1 MTTLPYFPPA
11 NTNALYAQI
20 RRSTRRALEVS
31 ALVDCKFCGPH
42 APGADGCSGFPNFRP
57 ANERE
62 VHHGPQVVV
71 RYPHPTYTRPTAVI
85 EALPLHVQARLACI
99 EAIGSFSGSMVSAA
113 HAIRDPGA

>member
-11 NTNALYAQI
+11 NTNGLYAQI
-20 RRSTRRALEVS
+20 RRSTRRALEVE
-31 ALVDCKFCGPH
+31 A
-42 APGADGCSGFPNFRP
+42 GCSNFRP

-99 EAIGSFSGSMVSAA
+99 EAIGSFSGSMVSTA